1 MKVLNDLL
9 WNGKLKIYQDDES
22 FMYSLDSVLLSKFVT
37 LNKNITNILD
47 IGTGN
52 APIPLILT
60 SLTNA
65 NITGVEIQKKSYE
78 LAKESVSINNLNS
91 KINLINGD
99 INDIV
104 NDLPNNY
111 YDVVVTNPPFF
122 KSNMLISDNIEKGI
136 ARTELTLTL
145 EDIFSICKKVL
156 KDKGRVAIVNR
167 PERLVDI
174 IVSMKKY
181 GIEPKKIR
189 FVYPKK
195 SKPANHV
202 LIEGMK
208 NGNSELKIMDPF
220 IVHNEDNSYTDQ
232 MYELM
237 N

>member
-1 MKVLNDLL
+1 M
-9 WNGKLKIYQDDES
+9 
-22 FMYSLDSVLLSKFVT
+22 
-37 LNKNITNILD
+37 
-47 IGTGN
+47 
-52 APIPLILT
+52 
-60 SLTNA
+60 
-65 NITGVEIQKKSYE
+65 
-78 LAKESVSINNLNS
+78 NS

-189 FVYPKK
+189 FVYPKM

-220 IVHNEDNSYTDQ
+220 VVHNKDNSYTDQ

>member
-78 LAKESVSINNLNS
+78 RAKESVSINNLNS

-189 FVYPKK
+189 FVYPKM

>member
-9 WNGKLKIYQDDES
+9 WNGKLKIYQVDES

-189 FVYPKK
+189 FVYPKM

-208 NGNSELKIMDPF
+208 NGNSELKFMDPF